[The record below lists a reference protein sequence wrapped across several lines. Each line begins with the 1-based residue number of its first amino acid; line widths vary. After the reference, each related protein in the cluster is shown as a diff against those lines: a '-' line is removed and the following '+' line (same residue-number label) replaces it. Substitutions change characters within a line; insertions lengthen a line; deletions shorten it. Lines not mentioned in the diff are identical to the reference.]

1 MLFNKINHRLEKEKK
16 PDKERITLYLSRDVY
31 EDFQKKIP
39 KRKNKDGKMVPAYS
53 PSKIIEMMMKE
64 YIDSSK

>member
-1 MLFNKINHRLEKEKK
+1 MLFKKIHQRIKKEGKS
-16 PDKERITLYLSRDVY
+16 DKDRITLYLSRSVFDN
-31 EDFQKKIP
+31 FQKKIP
-39 KRKNKDGKMVPAYS
+39 KKKNKDGKLVSEYA